1 MVTFEDAKKVAGK
14 IVKEKQ
20 HLSIVLFRSVARE
33 GY

>member
-1 MVTFEDAKKVAGK
+1 MVTFEDVKRVACEM
-14 IVKEKQ
+14 VKEKQ